1 MRGKATRHHIRP
13 RQALF
18 TPREDEGPVSIEE
31 LTASRLT
38 TATPY
43 DHPGPKLVIR
53 DEWTGRDSSRSA
65 IEDGRWTGTTEFE
78 IYAPGDDEP
87 PEQDPAVREADAR
100 EDEMDR
106 AEQVDEAREEEPED
120 GQVIDPPRRSNFDF
134 RRVLVRLPRLSRE
147 DPQQAKRLL
156 LGLHERFWHSGAG
169 DLQSMLT
176 RAGMPAEVLKLVPET
191 IAACAVCRRFS
202 KLKSRPKVRANHPSS
217 FNEEVQVDWFRL
229 GDNWFMIVVD
239 VATKYK
245 TIIQVPGRDLQS
257 ALHALLHGWFWY
269 FGLVL

>member
-1 MRGKATRHHIRP
+1 
-13 RQALF
+13 
-18 TPREDEGPVSIEE
+18 
-31 LTASRLT
+31 
-38 TATPY
+38 
-43 DHPGPKLVIR
+43 
-53 DEWTGRDSSRSA
+53 
-65 IEDGRWTGTTEFE
+65 
-78 IYAPGDDEP
+78 
-87 PEQDPAVREADAR
+87 
-100 EDEMDR
+100 MDWNHR
-106 AEQVDEAREEEPED
+106 V
-120 GQVIDPPRRSNFDF
+120 

-217 FNEEVQVDWFRL
+217 FNEEVLVDWFRL